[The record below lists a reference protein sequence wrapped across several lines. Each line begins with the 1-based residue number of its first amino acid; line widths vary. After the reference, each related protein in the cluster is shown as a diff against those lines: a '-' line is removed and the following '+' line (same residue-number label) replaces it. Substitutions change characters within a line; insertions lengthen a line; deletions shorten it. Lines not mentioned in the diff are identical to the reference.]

1 MLYFAYGM
9 NTDQVGMAQRCPGAL
24 SLGHARLR
32 DHSFRFAVHADV
44 VPCADSWVDGVLWV
58 IDQQHLNSLDRV
70 EGYPWYYDRA
80 ELTVEHR
87 ERKVK
92 AHCYRMQPGN
102 ADAAPT
108 QTYLDSV
115 LRGYEHHKVPTDQV
129 LNSLYIL

>member
-24 SLGHARLR
+24 SLGHARLQ
-32 DHSFRFAVHADV
+32 DHAFRFAVHADV

-80 ELTVEHR
+80 ELEVEHR

-115 LRGYEHHKVPTDQV
+115 LRGYEYHKVPTDQV

>member
-9 NTDQVGMAQRCPGAL
+9 NTDQAGMALRCPGAL

-32 DHSFRFAVHADV
+32 DHAFRFAVHADV
-44 VPCADSWVDGVLWV
+44 IPCDNSWVEGVLWV

-80 ELTVEHR
+80 ELEVDHRGRTVR
-87 ERKVK
+87 

-102 ADAAPT
+102 ADAPPA
-108 QTYLDSV
+108 QSYLDT
-115 LRGYEHHKVPTDQV
+115 LTRGYGHHGVPTDQ
-129 LNSLYIL
+129 LYNSLYML

>member
-9 NTDQVGMAQRCPGAL
+9 NTDRTGMAQRCPGAL

-44 VPCADSWVDGVLWV
+44 MPCHNSWVDGVLWV

-80 ELTVEHR
+80 ELDVEHR
-87 ERKVK
+87 GQLVK

-102 ADAAPT
+102 DDAAPT
-108 QTYLDSV
+108 QSYLDSV
-115 LRGYEHHKVPTDQV
+115 MRGYEQHNVPTDQI